1 MATILVQVTIISHTG
16 KNWYVYLYAYIHGFF
31 PPNLFSTQETECFIK
46 IESQIMFKIVI
57 IWLLSTFLCVL
68 FHRFH
73 SLCCCYTPF
82 LNILSCVDTALLHN
96 LTSALSFL
104 NWCSCLRFGFGL
116 GIPVASL
123 VVQMVKNLPAVQ
135 VTWVKSLGQED
146 SLKKGMTTHSSIL
159 GTSLVAQTVKNL
171 PAMQKTWVLSLGQ
184 EDSLEKGVATHFSI
198 LIWRIPW
205 TEEPGKLCPWGHKE
219 LDMAERLI
227 HSCRT

>member
-104 NWCSCLRFGFGL
+104 N
-116 GIPVASL
+116 
-123 VVQMVKNLPAVQ
+123 
-135 VTWVKSLGQED
+135 
-146 SLKKGMTTHSSIL
+146 
-159 GTSLVAQTVKNL
+159 
-171 PAMQKTWVLSLGQ
+171 
-184 EDSLEKGVATHFSI
+184 
-198 LIWRIPW
+198 
-205 TEEPGKLCPWGHKE
+205 
-219 LDMAERLI
+219 
-227 HSCRT
+227 